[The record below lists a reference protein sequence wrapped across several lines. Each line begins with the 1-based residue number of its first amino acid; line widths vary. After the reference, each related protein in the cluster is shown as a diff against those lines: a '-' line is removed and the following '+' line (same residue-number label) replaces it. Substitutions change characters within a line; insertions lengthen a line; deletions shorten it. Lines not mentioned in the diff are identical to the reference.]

1 MNDISSLFV
10 AVSLLV
16 IGGISLFNYKG
27 DDLDDE
33 DVEPKDKTEEKEKE
47 KEEEKEDMDK
57 KRTIKTRRVRKRPA
71 GSRRNKYD

>member
-33 DVEPKDKTEEKEKE
+33 DVESKDKTEEKE
-47 KEEEKEDMDK
+47 EEHDAVQDTDK
-57 KRTIKTRRVRKRPA
+57 KKTIKTRRVRKRAA
-71 GSRRNKYD
+71 GSRRNKHD

>member
-33 DVEPKDKTEEKEKE
+33 DVESKDKTEE
-47 KEEEKEDMDK
+47 EEKEQEEDTDK
-57 KRTIKTRRVRKRPA
+57 KKSIKTRRVRKRAA
-71 GSRRNKYD
+71 GSRRKHD